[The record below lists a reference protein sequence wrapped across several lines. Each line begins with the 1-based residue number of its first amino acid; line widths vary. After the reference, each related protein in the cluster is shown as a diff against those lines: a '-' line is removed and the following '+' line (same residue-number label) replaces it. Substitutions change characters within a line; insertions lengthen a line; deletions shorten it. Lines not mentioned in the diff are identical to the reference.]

1 MSDPLSTLA
10 PEPKPGPSSLST
22 GDGLATSA
30 AANTAPPPDLA
41 TLALPLVAPAVVD
54 PQATPSPIP
63 AVTDPQATLSP
74 IPAVTDPNAT
84 LPPGSAVN
92 DPNATPSPIPAF
104 NDPNA
109 TLPPSRPEP
118 AMLETAA
125 MATAAF
131 VRSADREAAGKAVGV
146 GLGDGSAAA
155 RILNLGRPE
164 IPGFEILNE
173 LGRGGMG
180 VVYRARQRSANRIV
194 ALKVVRNDVLEALPH
209 ETRVSTLD
217 RFRSEAEA
225 AANLDHD
232 NLVTVFEVGEANGVC
247 YYAMRYVEGRSLHD
261 LLKDGP
267 LDQRAAAGYL
277 EPVTRALSLA
287 HERGILHR
295 DLKPH
300 NIMVD
305 RRTNRPLLADFGL
318 AKFMGKSQEIT
329 HAGEIL
335 GTPSYMPPEQ
345 TVDSA
350 SVTGAADIYS
360 MGATLYHLL
369 TGRPP
374 FQAASLLET
383 IRQITTQEPVAPRQ
397 FNPSLD
403 RDLETICLKCLQK
416 EPGRRYAAAADL
428 ADDLRRYLEG
438 RPIVARPLNWVERS
452 WRWCRRNPVPAA
464 WISVAASFAL
474 VSILAILIGY
484 IRTAAALAESRRH
497 LAQTVGAV
505 NDLFTRFSEDDLKD
519 EPGMQ
524 PLRVELLGRAK
535 EHLKTLLSESED
547 DPLLRD
553 YVAEARFLVG
563 VAQMED
569 ESQRESAL
577 AELSEAVRMQRLLRD
592 EPTDDLNRRRNRIKS
607 LSTALTALASFRLT
621 EARGLAVGAAAA
633 EAAEANARWAAVDGR
648 CDEAESLYREAKQL
662 RETLAELSAGG
673 NAPAKQHAE
682 PASDA
687 ESTAV
692 EATRLLASAVMNLGI
707 FAENRSQIADRR
719 GDVQTGAARRR
730 EAAERYAEAQRL
742 RLRAKEQLRIE
753 ANAAVLASKLEQDL
767 GKGEFQ
773 LARLRLAERSPA
785 AEEAAIG
792 HLRSAIKHFEAF
804 VRAAPESLANRHRL
818 GIAYSLLGATLAERG
833 ELAAAWNALE
843 EATRY
848 SRALALGNPTVTDY
862 QREVADLY
870 VRRGLL
876 REAKGEG
883 NAAADEYGDA
893 VRVLQESLR
902 VSPASVNEA
911 SAAATSRARQDNAE
925 LERELAAL
933 RIQWAEAELNRD
945 GWDAALAAIA
955 AAESYWSR
963 GAGKTLNADDRRF
976 AQVRLAVLRGRAHWG
991 QGNREV
997 AEADW
1002 RDAETQLA
1010 AWRAESP
1017 ADPDAR
1023 LLECRTRNH
1032 LATAAGARGDWKRAI
1047 ELFTASDLALAELL
1061 REFPDDPEFAE
1072 LAGETL
1078 GALADALERA
1088 GRGTEAAAIQAR
1100 AAAMR
1105 STSTAPPRG
1114 NSP

>member
-1 MSDPLSTLA
+1 MDDPFATFAPGLTRRPHGLPPGDTPSTPAEPILPADPARLTDATLPPGGSVPDSD
-10 PEPKPGPSSLST
+10 
-22 GDGLATSA
+22 
-30 AANTAPPPDLA
+30 A
-41 TLALPLVAPAVVD
+41 TLASSGAAM
-54 PQATPSPIP
+54 
-63 AVTDPQATLSP
+63 
-74 IPAVTDPNAT
+74 DPNAT
-84 LPPGSAVN
+84 LPLGQLPVGRAGNVHGREESPAG
-92 DPNATPSPIPAF
+92 AITPSSIDPASL
-104 NDPNA
+104 N
-109 TLPPSRPEP
+109 T
-118 AMLETAA
+118 AML
-125 MATAAF
+125 ATAAYA
-131 VRSADREAAGKAVGV
+131 RPAAVGGNGV
-146 GLGDGSAAA
+146 GSGGAGNAGGLGGAVGDGSAAA
-155 RILNLGRPE
+155 RILNMGRPD

-267 LDQRAAAGYL
+267 LDQRTAASYL
-277 EPVTRALSLA
+277 EPVTRALSMA

-350 SVTGAADIYS
+350 SVTAAADIYS

-374 FQAASLLET
+374 FQAASLMET

-397 FNPSLD
+397 LNPSLD

-416 EPGRRYAAAADL
+416 EPLRRYGSAAAL

-464 WISVAASFAL
+464 WISVAATFAL
-474 VSILAILIGY
+474 VSVLAILVGY

-535 EHLKTLLSESED
+535 EHLKTLLSESD
-547 DPLLRD
+547 GDPLLRD

-569 ESQRESAL
+569 ENQRPAAL
-577 AELSEAVRMQRLLRD
+577 SELLEAVRMQRMLRD
-592 EPTDDLNRRRNRIKS
+592 EPTADPVRRTARVKS
-607 LSTALTALASFRLT
+607 LSLSLTALASFRLN
-621 EARGLAVGAAAA
+621 EARRLADTAASA
-633 EAAEANARWAAVDGR
+633 EPAESDSKWAAVDAR
-648 CDEAESLYREAKQL
+648 CAEAESLYLEARKL
-662 RETLAELSAGG
+662 RESLVTTDVRAPSAKNAVALSLADGELT
-673 NAPAKQHAE
+673 E
-682 PASDA
+682 
-687 ESTAV
+687 V
-692 EATRLLASAVMNLGI
+692 EAARLLSSAVMNLGI
-707 FAENRSQIADRR
+707 LAENRSLLAARR
-719 GDVQTGAARRR
+719 GDAEVQGTRRR
-730 EAAERYAEAQRL
+730 EASGLYADAQRL
-742 RLRAKEQLRIE
+742 RNQAKKLLLAES
-753 ANAAVLASKLEQDL
+753 AATPSSVRLEQDL

-773 LARLRLAERSPA
+773 LARLWLADGSPTT
-785 AEEAAIG
+785 EEAAVG
-792 HLRSAIKHFEAF
+792 HLRAAVEHFEAV
-804 VRAAPESLANRHRL
+804 VRATPESLANRHRL
-818 GIAYSLLGATLAERG
+818 GIAQSLLGATLAQRG
-833 ELAAAWNALE
+833 ELDAAWNALE
-843 EATRY
+843 QATRY

-862 QREVADLY
+862 QRELADLY

-876 REAKGEG
+876 REAKGERE
-883 NAAADEYGDA
+883 AAAGEYGEA
-893 VRVLQESLR
+893 VRVLEGSL
-902 VSPASVNEA
+902 SATPASDSSA
-911 SAAATSRARQDNAE
+911 GSAAPRGSRRENAE
-925 LERELAAL
+925 LEQELALL
-933 RIQWAEAELNRD
+933 RARWAEAELHRD
-945 GWDAALAAIA
+945 GWEAASAAIA
-955 AAESYWSR
+955 SAEAYWTRGGGVAAP
-963 GAGKTLNADDRRF
+963 GDDRRF
-976 AQVRLAVLRGRAHWG
+976 ALVGLAVLRGRACWG
-991 QGNREV
+991 QGRQEL
-997 AEADW
+997 
-1002 RDAETQLA
+1002 AETAWLDAAKQIA
-1010 AWRAESP
+1010 AWRVATP
-1017 ADPDAR
+1017 TDADAR
-1023 LLECRTRNH
+1023 LLECRVRNH
-1032 LATAAGARGDWKRAI
+1032 LAAVSAARGDWKVAI
-1047 ELFTASDLALAELL
+1047 ERLTASDQATAELL
-1061 REFPDDPEFAE
+1061 REFPDDAEFAE
-1072 LAGETL
+1072 CALETL
-1078 GALADALERA
+1078 AALAEALERA
-1088 GRGTEAAAIQAR
+1088 GRPQEAAAIRVR
-1100 AAAMR
+1100 ASSAVP
-1105 STSTAPPRG
+1105 S
-1114 NSP
+1114 SP